1 MVRDNIAVLTED
13 WNDLERCS
21 DSWCQEQVCLI
32 TDQLLE
38 LTGMNKNKIN
48 KILASY
54 ELHDDDDISTERL
67 LQMVA
72 DDCHCDVSDV
82 VDALNYVTKI
92 ANSQ

>member
-1 MVRDNIAVLTED
+1 
-13 WNDLERCS
+13 
-21 DSWCQEQVCLI
+21 
-32 TDQLLE
+32 
-38 LTGMNKNKIN
+38 MNKDKID

-82 VDALNYVTKI
+82 VDALNYATKI
-92 ANSQ
+92 ANNQ

>member
-1 MVRDNIAVLTED
+1 MEKN
-13 WNDLERCS
+13 N
-21 DSWCQEQVCLI
+21 
-32 TDQLLE
+32 
-38 LTGMNKNKIN
+38 MNKNKID

-82 VDALNYVTKI
+82 VNALKYATKI
-92 ANSQ
+92 ANNQ